1 MRCRGARDRFVIQ
14 RASHLA
20 RSEENENENYPDAG
34 SPGLEQRESPG
45 PSPSYRCP
53 GISTERIMQAVDR
66 QRRISQQLDDLRVQQ
81 KRRTEFLRA
90 VGLRVVAIMCYVSGV
105 LAASFVVLL
114 LLRPELLA
122 RTVDFLGNGL
132 AVLLMVEEEIR
143 LGLSLIPAGSWLLSG
158 MALVVVLLMGLWL
171 HLMRPP
177 REA

>member
-1 MRCRGARDRFVIQ
+1 MRCRGARDRLIVQ

-20 RSEENENENYPDAG
+20 QAGENKEETYQGAG
-34 SPGLEQRESPG
+34 SPGLEQCEPPVS
-45 PSPSYRCP
+45 SPSHPCP

-81 KRRTEFLRA
+81 RQRTAFLRA
-90 VGLRVVAIMCYVSGV
+90 AGLKIVAIMCYVCGG
-105 LAASFVVLL
+105 LAAGFVVLL

-122 RTVDFLGNGL
+122 RTLDFLGNGL
-132 AVLLMVEEEIR
+132 AVLLMMEEEIR
-143 LGLSLIPAGSWLLSG
+143 LGLSLIPLSSWLLSG
-158 MALVVVLLMGLWL
+158 MALVVVLLMGLWV

>member
-114 LLRPELLA
+114 LLRP
-122 RTVDFLGNGL
+122 
-132 AVLLMVEEEIR
+132 VLLMVEEEIR